1 VGVDVDEI
9 VFATLPDQR
18 TLKNLRR
25 DPPIAL
31 SAPTTTLNQWALLEY
46 LVVYGTSRVTEGG
59 VAESPP
65 TSSALA
71 SENPSKPDPLARQ
84 DAFGAALGNQTPDLR
99 ITRALEC

>member
-71 SENPSKPDPLARQ
+71 SENPSKRTRWLGKTPSEPLWGIKPQ
-84 DAFGAALGNQTPDLR
+84 TYALRGP
-99 ITRALEC
+99 